1 MTNVQLAERLR
12 HHVGAGASTTLES
25 LTQIVSEA
33 QALVEAFAG
42 KHRENIPGPVWER
55 AVLECA
61 SELYAKQNAIGGI
74 VSDFSDGPT
83 VRLARDPMVAARP
96 LLAPYVPLG
105 FG

>member
-1 MTNVQLAERLR
+1 M
-12 HHVGAGASTTLES
+12 
-25 LTQIVSEA
+25 
-33 QALVEAFAG
+33 
-42 KHRENIPGPVWER
+42 
-55 AVLECA
+55 LECA